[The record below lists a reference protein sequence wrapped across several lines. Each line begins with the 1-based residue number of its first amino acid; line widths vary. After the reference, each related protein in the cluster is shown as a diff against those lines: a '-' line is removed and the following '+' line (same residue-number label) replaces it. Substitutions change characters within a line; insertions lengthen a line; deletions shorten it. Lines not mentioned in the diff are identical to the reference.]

1 MHSIFYFSAL
11 IPQNGVFIYH
21 FSPTYSPQSA
31 LNVPQRHKPL
41 AWRSMVNVL
50 ALAHF
55 NSMLSQT
62 EFSLI
67 KNKEKLYLNLE
78 KKKKQIHFPS

>member
-11 IPQNGVFIYH
+11 IPQNRVFIYH
-21 FSPTYSPQSA
+21 FSPTYNPQSA

-50 ALAHF
+50 ALAHL
-55 NSMLSQT
+55 NSTLSQT

-67 KNKEKLYLNLE
+67 KKKEKLYLNLE
-78 KKKKQIHFPS
+78 KKIKIHFPS